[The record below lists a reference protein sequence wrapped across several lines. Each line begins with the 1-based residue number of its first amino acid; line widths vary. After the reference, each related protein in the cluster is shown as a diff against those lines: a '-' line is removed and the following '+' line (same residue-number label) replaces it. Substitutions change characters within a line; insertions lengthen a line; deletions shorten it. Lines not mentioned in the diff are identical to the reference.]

1 MVRHEDV
8 CLRPVEERDLGHL
21 ERGSTEPALSEPFE
35 WHGYRDPSAHR
46 RRWEQDHYLGER
58 DSMLVVTHRD
68 EDRAFAGFVAWRAVG
83 SGPVVC
89 YNIGVLLLPECRG
102 RGLGSAAQCL
112 LADYLFSTTLAN
124 RVEAGTEAENV
135 AEQRA
140 LEKAGFQREGLHRG
154 RGFRDGRMVDGLT
167 FARLRSDPHP
177 QAS

>member
-1 MVRHEDV
+1 MAW
-8 CLRPVEERDLGHL
+8 LSRPICPPAQVGAGPLPRRERLHA
-21 ERGSTEPALSEPFE
+21 R
-35 WHGYRDPSAHR
+35 RDAP
-46 RRWEQDHYLGER
+46 
-58 DSMLVVTHRD
+58 D
-68 EDRAFAGFVAWRAVG
+68 EDRAFAGFVVWRAVG

-140 LEKAGFQREGLHRG
+140 LEKAGFQKEGLHRG

-177 QAS
+177 